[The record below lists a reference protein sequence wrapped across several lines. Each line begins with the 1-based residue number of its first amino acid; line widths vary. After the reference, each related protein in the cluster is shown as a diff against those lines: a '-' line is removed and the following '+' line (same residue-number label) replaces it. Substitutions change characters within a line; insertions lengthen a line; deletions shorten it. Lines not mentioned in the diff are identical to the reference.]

1 MTAEFQQA
9 ILQRQAGKPAD
20 MSMMAQVFELSK
32 RQKQYHDEMALV
44 FPPGA
49 QLHCC
54 FLTAHSALSL
64 LLSHLSLLLSYRS
77 AHCWSTTGLQQQPY
91 FSHWLVVILVLVVSS
106 FQRASCCCCASQ
118 TLLLLMLSRKQQLTL
133 MLCRKPQF

>member
-77 AHCWSTTGLQQQPY
+77 AHCWSTTGLQQQPS
-91 FSHWLVVILVLVVSS
+91 FSHRLVVILVLVVLVASW
-106 FQRASCCCCASQ
+106 FQRASCCCCA
-118 TLLLLMLSRKQQLTL
+118 RKQQLTL
-133 MLCRKPQF
+133 LLLLCRKPQF